1 MEKVKDTIYRQD
13 AIDAIKNT
21 YSLSYIEDGFNRQ
34 DAVSILENLP
44 SAPERK
50 NGSPVLG
57 LLPQLR
63 RMAMIEKIKAFGEE
77 NFCKDEKDQIYAE
90 DAEFAV
96 TNPWMDHTGRFE
108 LTDEEAVREW
118 GLEVVVEFCIKAWKE
133 MN

>member
-1 MEKVKDTIYRQD
+1 
-13 AIDAIKNT
+13 
-21 YSLSYIEDGFNRQ
+21 
-34 DAVSILENLP
+34 
-44 SAPERK
+44 
-50 NGSPVLG
+50 
-57 LLPQLR
+57 
-63 RMAMIEKIKAFGEE
+63 MIEKIKAFAEE